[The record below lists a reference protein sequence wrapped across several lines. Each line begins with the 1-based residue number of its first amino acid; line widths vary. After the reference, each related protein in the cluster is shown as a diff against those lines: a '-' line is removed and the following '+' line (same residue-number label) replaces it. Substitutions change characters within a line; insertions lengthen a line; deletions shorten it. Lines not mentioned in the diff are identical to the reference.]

1 MGFGVVLLITGLD
14 GSFNRAILALMKT
27 ASVTESKNGLSRLL
41 RHVKAGKSVLIFDR
55 NVPVARLEPVTPGSL
70 PDDQR
75 LLALERQGLI
85 RRPLKS
91 GSIAEV
97 LKKMKMPK
105 LAPGVSLVDP
115 VLAER
120 AEDTR

>member
-1 MGFGVVLLITGLD
+1 
-14 GSFNRAILALMKT
+14 MKT
-27 ASVTESKNGLSRLL
+27 ASVTESKNGLSGLL

-75 LLALERQGLI
+75 LLALERKGLI
-85 RRPLKS
+85 RRPRQA
-91 GSIAEV
+91 GSIAAV
-97 LKKMKMPK
+97 LKKLKAPK
-105 LAPGVSLVDP
+105 LRPGVSLVDA

-120 AEDTR
+120 AENTR